1 MRLQHAG
8 KIAGGGQPVR
18 RAVRQGG
25 AAGFYADPARAAKL
39 LKERNELEP
48 IAEAYTA
55 LRQAQQEQEE
65 ARELLA
71 GETDPDMKELCQE
84 QFQSAKETEAK
95 LLEKLKILLL
105 PKDPNDEKM

>member
-1 MRLQHAG
+1 MLE

-25 AAGFYADPARAAKL
+25 AAGFFYADPARAAKL

-71 GETDPDMKELCQE
+71 GGDRPGHEGALSGAVSVRQGNGSQITGKVEN
-84 QFQSAKETEAK
+84 SAAAQGSQ
-95 LLEKLKILLL
+95 
-105 PKDPNDEKM
+105 

>member
-25 AAGFYADPARAAKL
+25 GSRIFTQIRPRAAKL

-84 QFQSAKETEAK
+84 QFQSAQGNGSQNYWKVENSAAAQG
-95 LLEKLKILLL
+95 
-105 PKDPNDEKM
+105 PQ

>member
-1 MRLQHAG
+1 MMSVWTG
-8 KIAGGGQPVR
+8 
-18 RAVRQGG
+18 RQTVWDMSKTIPWRN
-25 AAGFYADPARAAKL
+25 YA
-39 LKERNELEP
+39 
-48 IAEAYTA
+48 AYTA

-105 PKDPNDEKM
+105 PKDPNDEKNVPEGNRPGEAPVRR